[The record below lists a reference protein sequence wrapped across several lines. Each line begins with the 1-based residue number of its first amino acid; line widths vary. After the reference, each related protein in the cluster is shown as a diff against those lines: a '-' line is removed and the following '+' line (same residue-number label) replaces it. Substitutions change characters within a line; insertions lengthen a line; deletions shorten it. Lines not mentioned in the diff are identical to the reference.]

1 MDNLYKINGT
11 SNLHEEQNRGAY
23 LDPNFWPNW
32 NETINNFKLLLL
44 DKNKKKEHFSLLRLG
59 HSEMSAFFI
68 GLNIDERVGNFY
80 PRQSE
85 RKTVPQDTLTK
96 MFKSINN
103 ASNTSTQIGYDFK
116 NWIDKLMNFV
126 EYYNKTKS
134 VKGTEFI
141 QYNNSLPRKNMNEI
155 IDFPLEIIYGSI
167 ANKWLLKTFN
177 NKIGLIGARE
187 KLNCIK
193 QLMEHKEYQDYL
205 ETNSFTDYIVIPQRA
220 ALDLDL
226 LENNIENEIK
236 NSNAEIFLIGA
247 GVSKLKF
254 FHLLNKY
261 NKIFIDVGHGID
273 LLAGYGDKT
282 RPYCGN
288 WQNYRIKQNNP
299 DFIDIMV
306 GHDMMGDI
314 IYL

>member
-1 MDNLYKINGT
+1 MSLYKIDGA
-11 SNLHEEQNRGAY
+11 SNIHEEQNEGAY

-32 NETINNFKLLLL
+32 NETINNFKLLLI
-44 DKNKKKEHFSLLRLG
+44 DKNKKKEHFTLLRLG
-59 HSEMSAFFI
+59 HSEMSAFLI
-68 GLNIDERVGNFY
+68 GLNINQHVGNFKG
-80 PRQSE
+80 RQSNYN
-85 RKTVPQDTLTK
+85 TLPQETLIK

-103 ASNTSTQIGYDFK
+103 ANNISTQIGYDFK
-116 NWIDKLMNFV
+116 NWIETLMNFV

-134 VKGTEFI
+134 VKGAELI
-141 QYNNSLPRKNMNEI
+141 QYNNSLPRKKMNEI
-155 IDFPLEIIYGSI
+155 IDLPLEIIYGII

-177 NKIGLIGARE
+177 NKIGLIGACE

-193 QLMEHKEYQDYL
+193 KLMEYKEYQDYL
-205 ETNSFTDYIVIPQRA
+205 ETDAFIDYIVIPQKA
-220 ALDLDL
+220 ALDLDS

-273 LLAGYGDKT
+273 LLAGFGDIS

-288 WQNYRIKQNNP
+288 WQNYRVKQQKYN
-299 DFIDIMV
+299 IDW
-306 GHDMMGDI
+306 MGGNEGNLI
-314 IYL
+314 CL